1 MSDLHQ
7 IELALR
13 LPEGLKIHS
22 SMGSVFHGM
31 MMDVLGQEVAQW
43 LHEENSRRPFS
54 QCVYYNRDLNV
65 PVWRLSSLTQSAD
78 ERIVMPIYQLIGKE
92 VFLKQKKISVEL
104 LEVVQERKCS
114 YQELMDRIFLEQEH
128 LNGGRLEFIST
139 GSFKRE
145 GQYVIL
151 PELYLI
157 FQSLIQRWNSCCAKA
172 AIMSEDLEHQ
182 LADHCHISRYNLRSQ
197 KYSVNGS
204 NIYGFCGNMDLR
216 FSGNDMVRRLMELLL
231 CYAGFAGIGVKT
243 ALGMGA
249 VEYVE
254 RNPRRCP

>member
-43 LHEENSRRPFS
+43 LHEENSCRPFS

-92 VFLKQKKISVEL
+92 VFLKQKNI
-104 LEVVQERKCS
+104 
-114 YQELMDRIFLEQEH
+114 
-128 LNGGRLEFIST
+128 
-139 GSFKRE
+139 
-145 GQYVIL
+145 IL
-151 PELYLI
+151 I
-157 FQSLIQRWNSCCAKA
+157 
-172 AIMSEDLEHQ
+172 
-182 LADHCHISRYNLRSQ
+182 
-197 KYSVNGS
+197 
-204 NIYGFCGNMDLR
+204 
-216 FSGNDMVRRLMELLL
+216 
-231 CYAGFAGIGVKT
+231 GI
-243 ALGMGA
+243 
-249 VEYVE
+249 
-254 RNPRRCP
+254 CPKWID